1 MAEGGV
7 ASTSKVSSTE
17 KQIETDFLFFFS
29 SSSSSSSSILPS
41 CTRSRFEALARS
53 IINRRAREDTR
64 VRTSFVGYLLCH
76 RGG

>member
-17 KQIETDFLFFFS
+17 KQIETDFLFFF

>member
-17 KQIETDFLFFFS
+17 KQIETDFLFFS